1 MMVSEG
7 VRLPLMPLN
16 CAGQT
21 FPAPNIMAKQK
32 TNEQMLRALL
42 ADLHPIEAALLRER
56 IVHIVEETAKAAQE
70 SPESFGW
77 FVSPSAYLHL
87 NAKVQKHMGFSG
99 L

>member
-1 MMVSEG
+1 MTVTFDG
-7 VRLPLMPLN
+7 VQFLI

-32 TNEQMLRALL
+32 TNEKMLRALL
-42 ADLHPIEAALLRER
+42 SDLHPIEAAILRER

-70 SPESFGW
+70 SPESFGC

-87 NAKVQKHMGFSG
+87 NDKVQKHMGFGG